1 MSQSFDE
8 AYRDFWNNRYKSEGY
23 VYGTQPNE
31 FFKEQLI
38 KLAPGTILMPADGE
52 ARNGVF
58 AAQMGWQVTSLD
70 LSIEAKAKALELA
83 KEKQVSLNYYV
94 GDLEHLDFEGA
105 SFDAIGLIYAHF
117 PADKKSSLHKKL
129 DTFLKPGGTV
139 IFEAYSKEHLRLVS
153 INPKVGG
160 PRDIDML
167 FSKEEI
173 LADFENYEVLML
185 EEMEVMLN
193 EGVQHVGLGSV
204 IRFIGRKREM
214 TAAK

>member
-8 AYRDFWNNRYKSEGY
+8 AYRDFWDNRYKSEEY
-23 VYGTQPNE
+23 VYGKQPNE
-31 FFKEQLI
+31 FFREHLL
-38 KLAPGTILMPADGE
+38 KLKPGSILMPADGE

-58 AAQMGWQVTSLD
+58 AARMGWNVTSLD
-70 LSIEAKAKALELA
+70 LSIEAKTKALQLA
-83 KEKQVSLNYYV
+83 NEMQVSLDYLV
-94 GDLEHLDFEGA
+94 GDLEHLEFEKA

-117 PADKKSSLHKKL
+117 PADKKSSLHRKL
-129 DTFLKPGGTV
+129 DTYLKPGGVV
-139 IFEAYSKEHLRLVS
+139 IFEAYSKAHLKLVS

-185 EEMEVMLN
+185 AEMEVFLE
-193 EGVQHVGLGSV
+193 EGVQHIGLGSV
-204 IRFIGRKREM
+204 IRFIGRKPE
-214 TAAK
+214 K